1 MIEYIYM
8 LYKCIY
14 KIHVNL
20 ITFFRLTSRELKRLS
35 SAALSPLYANF
46 NETLHGLSTIRAFRT
61 VARFKQENE
70 LLLEIS
76 QKTQFASF
84 AVSQWLALRLQLIG
98 VALLAGVSN
107 IAVLQHQYNI
117 ADPGLIGL
125 VITYTLSVTGLL
137 SGVVNAFTET
147 EREMIAVERVKQ
159 YLENVPIETIKGDNP
174 PYAWPSQGVIEFR
187 DVVLKY
193 R

>member
-1 MIEYIYM
+1 M
-8 LYKCIY
+8 
-14 KIHVNL
+14 
-20 ITFFRLTSRELKRLS
+20 S
-35 SAALSPLYANF
+35 
-46 NETLHGLSTIRAFRT
+46 
-61 VARFKQENE
+61 RFKQENE
-70 LLLEIS
+70 LLLEVS
-76 QKTQFASF
+76 QKTQFASI

-107 IAVLQHQYNI
+107 IAVIQHQYNI

-125 VITYTLSVTGLL
+125 VIAYSLSITGLL

-159 YLENVPIETIKGDNP
+159 YLESIPVETGKGDNP
-174 PYAWPSQGVIEFR
+174 PYAWPSQGVVEFR
-187 DVVLKY
+187 EVVLKY